1 MVVVDDV
8 LMQFQVNYTSLS
20 HTLHRSWISTI
31 SRICILNNVQFSFLC
46 VFNRGKKTLHINVLF
61 FVFVSRYLRN
71 YKPNRKKSHW
81 LNNKIRFNLVFF
93 FLQFFL
99 LFAVFNTRRKI
110 MRCNGNYFMV
120 VFCMPFKMSL
130 NHCSQFSWL
139 FVLLMLLVLLLLL
152 LTKFSRILFFFL
164 VNCNWCCCC
173 FRYCCCLWNCLSSSF
188 GLFVAHKW

>member
-1 MVVVDDV
+1 M
-8 LMQFQVNYTSLS
+8 FCS
-20 HTLHRSWISTI
+20 
-31 SRICILNNVQFSFLC
+31 SFLFQGIY
-46 VFNRGKKTLHINVLF
+46 VTINQTEKNLIDWIIKSVLI
-61 FVFVSRYLRN
+61 
-71 YKPNRKKSHW
+71 W
-81 LNNKIRFNLVFF
+81 CFF

-152 LTKFSRILFFFL
+152 LTKFSRILFFSSELQLMLLLFSILLLL
-164 VNCNWCCCC
+164 VKLLKLQLWAFRSAQVIMAVRSLERFTDNWKTQVKHWI
-173 FRYCCCLWNCLSSSF
+173 F
-188 GLFVAHKW
+188 K